1 VPSRHANTLYVT
13 TAGSYVG
20 LNHLCL
26 EVRSGGTKR
35 EIPLHHLGSVVLFGQ
50 QTSMSPA
57 AMAACA
63 ARGIGVAF
71 LTESG
76 RFLARV
82 EGRTSTNVLVRR
94 AHFRAA
100 DDPERQARFGRS
112 IVVGK
117 IANTRSYLRR
127 VFRDHQDELSIGE
140 AADKLKSCLNR
151 LREAQSIA
159 SIRGIEGEA
168 AAWYFGVVPRMVR
181 ARWLAGTFIGRTR
194 RPPRD
199 PFNALISFLYA
210 ILINDVRAALE
221 ATGLDPQVGF
231 LHVDRPGRPSLALDL
246 TEEFRVPFAD
256 RLAYAL
262 LNREQ
267 LTERSFVHDPT
278 SVRLTDEARKI
289 VLTEYQHRKT
299 ESVMHPFTKESTT
312 VLLLPFI
319 QARLMARTIRGELS
333 AYPPY
338 VTE

>member
-1 VPSRHANTLYVT
+1 
-13 TAGSYVG
+13 
-20 LNHLCL
+20 
-26 EVRSGGTKR
+26 
-35 EIPLHHLGSVVLFGQ
+35 
-50 QTSMSPA
+50 MSPA

-71 LTESG
+71 LTERG

-82 EGRTSTNVLVRR
+82 EGRMSTNVVVRR
-94 AHFRAA
+94 SHFRAA
-100 DDPERQARFGRS
+100 DDPARQADIGRS
-112 IVVGK
+112 IVAAK
-117 IANTRSYLRR
+117 IVNTRTYLRR
-127 VFRDHQDELSIGE
+127 IARDRPDETGIVA
-140 AADKLKSCLNR
+140 AADQLTTCLRR
-151 LREAQSIA
+151 LREMSSIA

-168 AAWYFGVVPRMVR
+168 AAWYFGVVPQLLLPK
-181 ARWLAGTFIGRTR
+181 WLAGTFVGRNR

-210 ILINDVRAALE
+210 ILVNDVRAALE

-246 TEEFRVPFAD
+246 SEEFRVPLAD

-262 LNREQ
+262 LNRDQ
-267 LTERSFVHDPT
+267 LTERSFVQDKT
-278 SVRLTDEARKI
+278 SVILTDEARKI

-299 ESVMHPFTKESTT
+299 ESLVHPYTKEATT
-312 VLLLPFI
+312 VLLLPFV

-338 VTE
+338 VAE